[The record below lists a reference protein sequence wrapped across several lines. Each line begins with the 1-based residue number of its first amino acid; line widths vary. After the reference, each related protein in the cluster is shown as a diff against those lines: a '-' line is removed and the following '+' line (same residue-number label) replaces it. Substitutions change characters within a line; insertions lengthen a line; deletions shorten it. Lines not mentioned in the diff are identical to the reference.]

1 MRSKHS
7 PTPNLVNRPCDERH
21 SVSEDKDR
29 IILDQRYAAVL
40 ASFSDEA
47 LSALAVAL
55 DDDLRTA
62 LAKVVGLPANAFD
75 APASLAGLI
84 RDGITRRRA
93 AHDVGILLSE
103 PCTRHSIEALG
114 DASDDPT
121 LEELQ
126 GLLPS
131 ITEKFGAEAVRL
143 MVVQYSRSLKGFKQL
158 IAVDERFALPVATGI
173 GVLEKNE
180 DEQAAKRA
188 ARKERKQREREAE
201 RKRTGKR

>member
-1 MRSKHS
+1 M
-7 PTPNLVNRPCDERH
+7 
-21 SVSEDKDR
+21 SEDKDR
-29 IILDQRYAAVL
+29 IILDQRYSAVL
-40 ASFSDEA
+40 ASYSDDA

-62 LAKVVGLPANAFD
+62 LAKVAGLPATAFES
-75 APASLAGLI
+75 PASLGGLI
-84 RDGITRRRA
+84 RDGIARRRA

-131 ITEKFGAEAVRL
+131 ITEKFGLEAVRL

-158 IAVDERFALPVATGI
+158 IAADDRFALPVAAGI
-173 GVLEKNE
+173 GLLEKDE
-180 DEQAAKRA
+180 AEQAAKRA

-201 RKRTGKR
+201 KKRSGKR